1 VIKMDIEK
9 MIVIT
14 LSDIVYYFLKKGG
27 HIVSSEIISL
37 ENDFHLLIEVNIDV
51 NEDIKKDIALMKK
64 IKDHPE
70 LKYYSALGENI
81 GNLQGIYLIAP
92 YLSKID
98 TEITDG
104 ELKIELFVKKVK

>member
-1 VIKMDIEK
+1 MDIEK

-27 HIVSSEIISL
+27 HIISSEVISL
-37 ENDFHLLIEVNIDV
+37 ESDFHLLVEVNIGV
-51 NEDIKKDIALMKK
+51 NEDIKKDLRLMKQ
-64 IKDHPE
+64 IKEHPE

-92 YLSKID
+92 YLSKIE
-98 TEITDG
+98 TEITDK
-104 ELKIELFVKKVK
+104 ELKIELFVKKAK